1 MKTRALIFLAVL
13 CLLVPL
19 SAQDSVH
26 NTPVVPVHLTAPDIE
41 VVNQAG
47 EHLRFNSGVVKDR
60 VAVITSFFTSCT
72 AFCPMTQERLARLA
86 KLLHDRMGKDV
97 IFVSVSVDPAKDT
110 PAAMK
115 AWEKK
120 FNVGPGWMLVSGQ
133 TENVESLLTSLGL
146 FVDIQRHQSMLII
159 GNQKKGW
166 VRVSSWSSPKELE
179 QVIDGVEKGSSQSA
193 RK

>member
-1 MKTRALIFLAVL
+1 MKTNTFAALAVL
-13 CLLVPL
+13 LLLAPL

-26 NTPVVPVHLTAPDIE
+26 NTPVLAVHLTVPDIE

-47 EHLRFNSGVVKDR
+47 EHVRFNSGVVKDR

-86 KLLHDRMGKDV
+86 KRLHERMGKDV
-97 IFVSVSVDPAKDT
+97 VFVSVSVDPANDT
-110 PAAMK
+110 AAAMK
-115 AWEKK
+115 AWGKK
-120 FNVGPGWMLVSGQ
+120 HKIGPGWTLVSGQ
-133 TENVESLLTSLGL
+133 TENVESLLKSLGL

-159 GNQKKGW
+159 GNQKQGW
-166 VRVSSWSSPKELE
+166 VRVSSWSSPAKLA
-179 QVIDGVEKGSSQSA
+179 QVIDEIEGRVTTA